1 MPDIK
6 PLWRRMNGKLFYKMI
21 VVYSLLTVIPMITI
35 ISLFYV
41 RTTDILEK
49 KIQTSSRQ
57 TLVETT
63 DKIDGILK
71 LMEQQALRLSNTLP
85 LNKILNND
93 FDPDTSPLSDE
104 ERAGL
109 IEELLRDIGSEMN
122 VSDLIDEIYVFNLEG
137 QAYASTKAIEVTS
150 FPALTYIAHQQEPGT
165 LGWSFFTDHKR
176 VCSALEVI
184 NKATDKVTGYIVFM
198 LKPDLFTDTYSS
210 YTSGDFMITNSNS
223 LVLSARNADLI
234 DTKIKLEQVGD
245 DMVVN
250 RRSSYYTGFTYI
262 SFLPKKEL
270 NGEITDLAYYAIGIT
285 LAAWLVVFILT
296 FIILR
301 HITKPLVRLSNLMR
315 KAEREEFFQISGIT
329 TNDEIAQLCRS
340 FNQLMEKIKFLI
352 QQVYQVELLKK
363 EADLKVVKMHLNPH
377 FLYNTLESISIMA
390 RGNEAA
396 EIPKMIDLL
405 AKILRSS
412 LMPKNDYVP
421 LEAEI
426 QLASSY
432 LQLHKYRYKE
442 KLQWSSEVETG
453 LDALLVPKLILQPI
467 VENAIKHGIEHVHHT
482 GRVVIRAYEHQFD
495 LVLEV
500 EDSGPGFQKLNSSHA
515 GGFGTGLD
523 NVASRLRLLF
533 GGKYGITI
541 TEGTKGGT
549 VIRIRL
555 PIMMTERE
563 AAQ

>member
-1 MPDIK
+1 MPGIK
-6 PLWRRMNGKLFYKMI
+6 PLWQRMNGKLFYKMI
-21 VVYSLLTVIPMITI
+21 VIYSLLTVIPMITI

-41 RTTDILEK
+41 RTTAILEK
-49 KIQTSSRQ
+49 KIQTSNRQ

-71 LMEQQALRLSNTLP
+71 LIEQQAVRLSNTYS
-85 LNKILNND
+85 LNKIVNND
-93 FDPDTSPLSDE
+93 FDPDTSPLPGG
-104 ERAGL
+104 ERSQLVAAL
-109 IEELLRDIGSEMN
+109 LQDIENEMKGSE
-122 VSDLIDEIYVFNLEG
+122 LIDEIYVFNLEG
-137 QAYASTKAIEVTS
+137 KAYARPGAVTVTS
-150 FPALTYIAHQQEPGT
+150 FPALTYIAHQQEQGT
-165 LGWSFFTDHKR
+165 LGWAFFTDHKR
-176 VCSALEVI
+176 VCSALEIV
-184 NKATDKVTGYIVFM
+184 NKATDKVTGYIAFM
-198 LKPDLFTDTYSS
+198 LKTDQLTQTYSS
-210 YTSGDFMITNSNS
+210 YSSGDFMITNANN
-223 LVLSARNADLI
+223 LVLSARDPDQI
-234 DTKIKLEQVGD
+234 DTKIKLEHISD

-250 RRSSYYTGFTYI
+250 RRSSYYTGFTYT
-262 SFLPKKEL
+262 SFLPKKNL

-296 FIILR
+296 FMILR

-315 KAEREEFFQISGIT
+315 KAEREEFFQIGGIT

-405 AKILRSS
+405 ARILRSS

-421 LEAEI
+421 LETEI

-432 LQLHKYRYKE
+432 LQLHKYRYKD
-442 KLQWSSEVETG
+442 KLQWSSEVEPG

-467 VENAIKHGIEHVHHT
+467 VENAIKHGIEHVHQT
-482 GRVVIRAYEHQFD
+482 GRVVIRAYELHFD

-500 EDSGPGFQKLNSSHA
+500 EDSGPGFKKLHTGSA
-515 GGFGTGLD
+515 GGFGTGLE
-523 NVASRLRLLF
+523 NVASRLRLLY

-541 TEGTKGGT
+541 NEGAEGGT

-555 PIMMTERE
+555 PIMLTERE
-563 AAQ
+563 EA